1 MATTVES
8 SNRRIVPRW
17 RSFRDA
23 LATRELDPTAIAES
37 KGIGGE
43 EFLRQRE
50 HEWLE
55 NKELPFATDLVG
67 AACVLGDSEIAKEAA
82 DFILEKGSQA
92 GALAQKLARFV
103 LRIPEPPDIIRPS
116 VSDWKIVAQ
125 NQIRNLKGRSRTEPR
140 NAFVWTDLARLYVQL
155 ALTKPAERAIRVAL
169 ALAPADR
176 FVLRSAARFY
186 LHIGE
191 NEQALRLLR
200 RNERTKIDPWLM
212 AAELAVSSVLEKTPK
227 FGKIADQ
234 CLTSGRLPPFHASEL
249 ASALASFEM
258 WEGND
263 KRAKRLFNQSLIEPT
278 ENALAQ
284 GVWASN
290 KIGLNVDEKRFSA
303 LNAQEAQ
310 ALSAHIQ
317 HNWESSFQFSRQ
329 WVKYE
334 SFSARPHLHGSSLAS
349 SVLQNPAEGERIARD
364 GIRTNPGHAG
374 LLNSI
379 AFCLA
384 SQGKPDEAKKI
395 IQEVKIDE
403 SPLIAKICLIATM
416 GLIEYRLGSHDGGR
430 ILYERAI
437 AEAVKHNKPE
447 LKARAMLYLARE
459 EGLAGRPKAE
469 VCMKEAIAEAAKF
482 PQLDL
487 QTLAAIFST
496 EIQNVEIKRKSSVS
510 VRH

>member
-186 LHIGE
+186 LHI
-191 NEQALRLLR
+191 
-200 RNERTKIDPWLM
+200 
-212 AAELAVSSVLEKTPK
+212 
-227 FGKIADQ
+227 
-234 CLTSGRLPPFHASEL
+234 
-249 ASALASFEM
+249 
-258 WEGND
+258 
-263 KRAKRLFNQSLIEPT
+263 
-278 ENALAQ
+278 
-284 GVWASN
+284 
-290 KIGLNVDEKRFSA
+290 
-303 LNAQEAQ
+303 
-310 ALSAHIQ
+310 
-317 HNWESSFQFSRQ
+317 
-329 WVKYE
+329 
-334 SFSARPHLHGSSLAS
+334 
-349 SVLQNPAEGERIARD
+349 
-364 GIRTNPGHAG
+364 
-374 LLNSI
+374 
-379 AFCLA
+379 
-384 SQGKPDEAKKI
+384 
-395 IQEVKIDE
+395 
-403 SPLIAKICLIATM
+403 
-416 GLIEYRLGSHDGGR
+416 
-430 ILYERAI
+430 
-437 AEAVKHNKPE
+437 
-447 LKARAMLYLARE
+447 
-459 EGLAGRPKAE
+459 
-469 VCMKEAIAEAAKF
+469 
-482 PQLDL
+482 
-487 QTLAAIFST
+487 
-496 EIQNVEIKRKSSVS
+496 
-510 VRH
+510 